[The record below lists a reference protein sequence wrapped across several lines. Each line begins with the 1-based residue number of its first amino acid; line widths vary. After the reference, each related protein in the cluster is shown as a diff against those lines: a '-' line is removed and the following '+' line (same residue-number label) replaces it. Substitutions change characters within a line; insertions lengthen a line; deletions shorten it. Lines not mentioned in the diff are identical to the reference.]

1 MIEKEHRQF
10 AAEQPSLEDE
20 LLHRELI
27 CRLHSAMELLEQSE
41 RELIL
46 AIYFEGLTER
56 QLARRA
62 DLHHMTIHSRKIR
75 ILQKLKNLLK
85 K

>member
-1 MIEKEHRQF
+1 M
-10 AAEQPSLEDE
+10 
-20 LLHRELI
+20 LHQELI
-27 CRLHSAMELLEQSE
+27 CRLHSAIKLLEQSE

>member
-1 MIEKEHRQF
+1 MLARSEK
-10 AAEQPSLEDE
+10 
-20 LLHRELI
+20 
-27 CRLHSAMELLEQSE
+27 
-41 RELIL
+41 ELIL

>member
-1 MIEKEHRQF
+1 M
-10 AAEQPSLEDE
+10 
-20 LLHRELI
+20 
-27 CRLHSAMELLEQSE
+27 
-41 RELIL
+41 IL

-56 QLARRA
+56 QLACRA
-62 DLHHMTIHSRKIR
+62 GLHHMTIHSRKIR